1 MANEAPISEV
11 KLAQQTVAYVTVAGA
26 SASASQTTIPLEA
39 DGQQLDG
46 PMIPVPARCYLERIG
61 VSWFAD
67 SNPIRAIDQFLAE
80 NSAFERID
88 PPQAF
93 NESKVN
99 GCLTYWPQGWLRR
112 TR

>member
-26 SASASQTTIPLEA
+26 SASASETTIPLEA

-67 SNPIRAIDQFLAE
+67 SNSPGDWSIALYRRRGDTTSLA
-80 NSAFERID
+80 AT
-88 PPQAF
+88 
-93 NESKVN
+93 
-99 GCLTYWPQGWLRR
+99 LTFSV
-112 TR
+112 T